1 MTNWKKFLQLFQEL
15 SAHLGAPEVTD
26 LTVERQNMI
35 TNSNDDDDDGCDGHG
50 DGGDDDGDDI
60 DHNDDEEE
68 LRESSVGM
76 FESRL
81 LGFLLHSLLLYLS
94 SQW

>member
-1 MTNWKKFLQLFQEL
+1 
-15 SAHLGAPEVTD
+15 
-26 LTVERQNMI
+26 MI
-35 TNSNDDDDDGCDGHG
+35 TNSNDDDDDDGNGHD

-60 DHNDDEEE
+60 DDEEE

-81 LGFLLHSLLLYLS
+81 LGFLLHSLLLSLS
-94 SQW
+94 SQ